1 MRCDEILF
9 SAHAI
14 MRMFERAVRREDV
27 ASAILNGETI
37 AEYADEQPYPSYLL
51 LWFVDQRP
59 LHVVVTRD
67 QASYCCYIV
76 TVYVPDR
83 TVWEPDFKTRKPQ

>member
-1 MRCDEILF
+1 MRCDEVLF

-27 ASAILNGETI
+27 TSAILSGETI
-37 AEYADEQPYPSYLL
+37 AEYADDQPYPSYLL
-51 LWFVDQRP
+51 LWFVNQQP
-59 LHVVVTRD
+59 LHVVVARD
-67 QASYCCYIV
+67 EASYSCYIV

-83 TVWEPDFKTRKPQ
+83 AAWELDFKTRKQ